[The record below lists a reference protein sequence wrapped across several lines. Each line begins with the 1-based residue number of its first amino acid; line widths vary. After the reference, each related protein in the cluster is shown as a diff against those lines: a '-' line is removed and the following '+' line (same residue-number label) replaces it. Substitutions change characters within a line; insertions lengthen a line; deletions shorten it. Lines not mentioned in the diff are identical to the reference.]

1 MCPVCI
7 DDILYVSCMSV
18 VDGDP
23 GVPSVYR

>member
-1 MCPVCI
+1 MYPVCI

-18 VDGDP
+18 IDGGP

>member
-7 DDILYVSCMSV
+7 DDVVYVSCMSV